1 MVHRPCL
8 WLARGRRRSCLGE
21 PSLRV
26 LLEKTEQEETLT
38 QIIKAIFGV
47 LSAANYKKAVIVL
60 TVAYGVLSAARDAVG
75 AILAALQ

>member
-1 MVHRPCL
+1 M
-8 WLARGRRRSCLGE
+8 
-21 PSLRV
+21 
-26 LLEKTEQEETLT
+26 T

-47 LSAANYKKAVIVL
+47 LSAANYKKAVLVL